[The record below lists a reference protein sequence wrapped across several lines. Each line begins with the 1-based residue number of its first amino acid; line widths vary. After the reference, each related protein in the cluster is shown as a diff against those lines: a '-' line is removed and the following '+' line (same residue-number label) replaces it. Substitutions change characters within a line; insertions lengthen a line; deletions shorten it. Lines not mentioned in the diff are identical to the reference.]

1 MTTYLFIGLILLL
14 AAYLVRAR
22 RGRGD
27 GTPSLTPARERER
40 APRTPT
46 VTSTSTPMPP
56 AMAVAESAAA
66 HAAPPRADAPAPAP
80 MTEPAMSWTPE
91 ETIVEPGWPLPGE
104 ISGGWS
110 TASSSPPATFSEPAT
125 YSEPAPVVEWQPVD
139 PPPAPDADASAAGS
153 ELPGAE
159 EWAMPAVDAAGIGGS
174 GPPLW
179 TPDDP
184 AADAVPAIDESAIW
198 LAEPAAASAPA
209 DAGAVAWQ
217 PDVAEVPDAPPLE
230 WSAPDAVAETAD
242 TSALAWASGPSID
255 PEPEIPVSVWEDS
268 ATPDAG
274 AEVTP
279 AAEDIAESHA
289 AEAADP
295 AGEDTAPATVPEW
308 IAAAAPEHAAFAAT
322 VFADPAPAE
331 PAEPIQPEGHDT
343 ADPAGV
349 AADAPVVG
357 TWTEAPAAIVD
368 EPAPGPAPLSGLV
381 PLTSV
386 CDHLGVTPRMLA
398 LMRIL
403 ADTPMSVSEL
413 ARSLSVS
420 RPLVADLCTR
430 LQAADLADRE
440 PDDADRRRVRV
451 VLTEAGHLLCA
462 ETAASPETGSYESVL
477 AGLSPAERSQL
488 RSALREMDGTPV

>member
-1 MTTYLFIGLILLL
+1 
-14 AAYLVRAR
+14 
-22 RGRGD
+22 
-27 GTPSLTPARERER
+27 
-40 APRTPT
+40 
-46 VTSTSTPMPP
+46 
-56 AMAVAESAAA
+56 
-66 HAAPPRADAPAPAP
+66 
-80 MTEPAMSWTPE
+80 
-91 ETIVEPGWPLPGE
+91 
-104 ISGGWS
+104 
-110 TASSSPPATFSEPAT
+110 
-125 YSEPAPVVEWQPVD
+125 
-139 PPPAPDADASAAGS
+139 
-153 ELPGAE
+153 
-159 EWAMPAVDAAGIGGS
+159 MPAVDAAGIGGS